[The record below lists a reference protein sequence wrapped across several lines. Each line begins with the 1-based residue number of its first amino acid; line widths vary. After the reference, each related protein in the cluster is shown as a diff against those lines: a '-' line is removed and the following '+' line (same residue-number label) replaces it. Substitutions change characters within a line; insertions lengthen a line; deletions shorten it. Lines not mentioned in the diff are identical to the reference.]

1 MQKVPLTPDLY
12 STLPNL
18 TDAVLIV
25 NDKGRI
31 VGSFTPIRLMEPEH
45 DEEELRRLVNSK
57 EKGITT
63 AELLARLEAS

>member
-1 MQKVPLTPDLY
+1 MQKVPLDLELH
-12 STLPNL
+12 STLPTL

-25 NDKGRI
+25 NEKGRI
-31 VGSFTPIRLMEPEH
+31 VGSFTPICLMEPPIS
-45 DEEELRRLVNSK
+45 DEELRRRANAK